1 MAKRASEIVDA
12 PPPPPG
18 HPFYTTFLEIGMGW
32 AWAWVVAGGNGR
44 WAEGLRGVAGG
55 DVVPLRSIE
64 PSVGSPVE
72 LGTWAQI
79 QLRSLTCK
87 LDPPLGSGA
96 WMASLPLR
104 PSNADG
110 VPPRSLLPSPDSP
123 PPA

>member
-1 MAKRASEIVDA
+1 MPVLPTENLQTRLPKKSVGITFGEEGLRNSRCPSSLAW
-12 PPPPPG
+12 PPFLHSIPG
-18 HPFYTTFLEIGMGW
+18 DWDGW

-55 DVVPLRSIE
+55 DGVPLRSIE

-96 WMASLPLR
+96 
-104 PSNADG
+104 
-110 VPPRSLLPSPDSP
+110 
-123 PPA
+123 

>member
-1 MAKRASEIVDA
+1 MAKRASEIVDD

-18 HPFYTTFLEIGMGW
+18 HPFYTAFLGIGMGW

-44 WAEGLRGVAGG
+44 WAEGLWGVAGG
-55 DVVPLRSIE
+55 DGVPLRSLE

-72 LGTWAQI
+72 LGTWARI
-79 QLRSLTCK
+79 QLRSLTFK
-87 LDPPLGSGA
+87 LDPPFGSGA

-104 PSNADG
+104 PSNPDG
-110 VPPRSLLPSPDSP
+110 GTPRSLPPSPDSP